1 MQAHAEFTGAGVLL
15 SGIAV
20 EADVEDLCSLFRDAG
35 VQPDVGTLSY
45 DNQYY
50 VFLPGLTLEEL
61 KQQTASANL
70 RLV

>member
-20 EADVEDLCSLFRDAG
+20 ETDAENLCSLFRDAG

-45 DNQYY
+45 DNHYY

-61 KQQTASANL
+61 KQRTASANL

>member
-1 MQAHAEFTGAGVLL
+1 MQAHAEFTGAGILL

-20 EADVEDLCSLFRDAG
+20 ESDAENLCGLFRESG
-35 VQPDVGTLSY
+35 LEPVVGTLSY
-45 DNQYY
+45 DNRYY

-61 KQQTASANL
+61 KERTANANL